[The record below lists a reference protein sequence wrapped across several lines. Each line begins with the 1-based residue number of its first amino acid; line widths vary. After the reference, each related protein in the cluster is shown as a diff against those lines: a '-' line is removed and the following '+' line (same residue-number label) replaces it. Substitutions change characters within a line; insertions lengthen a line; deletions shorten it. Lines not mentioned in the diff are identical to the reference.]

1 MKLTDEMLE
10 KGKEALDGQL
20 SYGGGVI
27 STLDN
32 AVIAIWEAMEVET
45 PMEKWRREN
54 REEINR
60 RQRNRYY
67 RGKPRPE
74 EG

>member
-10 KGKEALDGQL
+10 KGVNKLRELYPAWDGFAKDEEEVL
-20 SYGGGVI
+20 I
-27 STLDN
+27 EL
-32 AVIAIWEAMEVET
+32 WEAMEVET

-54 REEINR
+54 REAINR

-74 EG
+74 EQ